1 MKRIFIFIFIIFIV
15 LVITTAYAENTILPN
30 TGGSGTNLFYF
41 IGGGL
46 ALGASAIIIA
56 RNKSNNDKN

>member
-1 MKRIFIFIFIIFIV
+1 MKRIFVFISIILIM
-15 LVITTAYAENTILPN
+15 LIITTAYAENIILPN

-46 ALGASAIIIA
+46 VLGASTIIIA
-56 RNKSNNDKN
+56 RNKSDNDKN